1 MEAAQAPA
9 EPTERHVEVPAS
21 SSTFATNKITTS
33 KYTYWSFLPKNLY
46 EQFHKVANIY
56 FLTIAVLQATP
67 VISVS
72 GGVPNILLPL
82 SFVLTV
88 SAVKD
93 YLEDYKR
100 RKSDQ
105 EENQKEV
112 QLIADSTWKSTKW
125 EDLQVGNIVKVLEN
139 EYFPADLVLLSSS
152 DSKGFCYVETKN
164 LDGETNLK
172 HKSALKE
179 LNSVYQTE
187 AQLGD
192 LSLDINCDL
201 PNSQIYTFQGT
212 LQLGQDIH
220 PLDHN
225 QILLRGS
232 SLRNTKHVIG
242 VVIYTGHETKLMKN
256 SAAVRFKYSMVEN
269 MMSSQIMYV
278 ILLQVTLCLF
288 CALYYTLWFWMTE
301 DDTEQYLD
309 LDSHHNNL
317 FAQFI
322 IAFFSWMLLFTN
334 FVPISLIVTLEMVKY
349 FQAFFIAWDLGLYYE
364 ETDTPATVQSSSLNE
379 ELGQITHVFS
389 DKTGTLTC
397 NLMEFRKF
405 SVLGQTYGSS
415 QHASGDDKQPFVDFV
430 HPGFEPTPEIMH
442 FMWILAVCHTVIAE
456 TNEEGKIVYKA
467 ASPDEL
473 ALVEAAKYFKVQ
485 FLRRD
490 ENEVVISVDGT
501 EERIALL
508 NVLEFTSDRKR
519 MSVVVRTADGRILL
533 LCKGADTVLKE
544 RLSHDAHVEMTEK
557 HLEDFANEGLRTLVI
572 AEKEW
577 EEGEYRA
584 WNDRWEAALRNI
596 ADRERLK
603 TELSD
608 EAETGLT
615 LSGATA
621 IEDKLQEG
629 VPTTI
634 AALKKAGI
642 RVWMLTGDK
651 IETAINIGYS
661 CSLLTPH
668 MPHITIT
675 GSSRR
680 NVRQQLYEARQALK
694 IESASSC
701 AVIISGEALETLQGD
716 SLRDFVKIAEK
727 CESVLCCRVSP
738 QQKAFIVTS
747 MIKLR
752 GGIRALAI
760 GDGANDVNMITAAHV
775 GVGIAG
781 LEGTQAV
788 RASDFSI
795 AQFRFLQR
803 LMFVHGHECYRRNSA
818 LICYNFY
825 KNMLLVLPL
834 FWYGTMS
841 TFSGILLY
849 NMWTYNFY
857 NMFYCFLPIFIYALT
872 DKEKPYEEL
881 ESTPKYYRPG
891 LRQELF
897 GTAVFWQ
904 SILEAALKSIVI
916 CFLVFSA
923 VCFYTGDRHNGKDS
937 NIWMGSLTMFL
948 CVVIVSNLRII
959 KFSYSVS
966 WISIVVII
974 ASTGS
979 YILTHFI
986 MLEWLPIVVILD
998 NYDMR
1003 GSLSQMLTNP
1013 NVYNVLILLAAI
1025 CFMFYPI
1032 VTYAIELYQILRR
1045 KGPSPDDSAAE
1056 SDTDDTPLL
1065 GAPERYSRYTGVIS
1079 RKHTG
1084 FAFSQEAGHAPQ
1096 ITEKLNQR

>member
-1 MEAAQAPA
+1 MEASQPQAS
-9 EPTERHVEVPAS
+9 ERHVTVPRSAPA
-21 SSTFATNKITTS
+21 FLTNKITTS

-56 FLTIAVLQATP
+56 FLAIAVLQATP

-93 YLEDYKR
+93 FLEDYKR
-100 RKSDQ
+100 RQSDK

-112 QLIADSTWKSTKW
+112 QVISNSAWKATKW
-125 EDLQVGNIVKVLEN
+125 EDLHVGDLVKVLEN
-139 EYFPADLVLLSSS
+139 EYFPADLVLLSSN
-152 DSKGFCYVETKN
+152 DEKGFCYVETKN

-187 AQLGD
+187 AELGD
-192 LSLDINCDL
+192 LALDINCDP
-201 PNSQIYTFQGT
+201 PNSRIYDFKGT
-212 LQLGQDIH
+212 LQLGQDVH
-220 PLDHN
+220 SLENN
-225 QILLRGS
+225 QVLLRGS
-232 SLRNTKHVIG
+232 SLRNTKWVIG
-242 VVIYTGHETKLMKN
+242 VVVYSGHDTKLMQN
-256 SAAVRFKYSMVEN
+256 SSAVRFKYSMVEN
-269 MMSSQIMYV
+269 MMSSQIIYV
-278 ILLQVTLCLF
+278 ILMQITLCLF

-349 FQAFFIAWDLGLYYE
+349 FQAFFISWDLGLYYE
-364 ETDTPATVQSSSLNE
+364 ETDMPATVQSSSLNE

-405 SVLGQTYGSS
+405 TVRGTAYGSS
-415 QHASGDDKQPFVDFV
+415 QHSSGEEKQPYVDFV
-430 HPGFEPTPEIMH
+430 HPGFETTPEILH
-442 FMWILAVCHTVIAE
+442 FMWILAICHTVIAE
-456 TNEEGKIVYKA
+456 VTEEGKVLYKA

-473 ALVEAAKYFKVQ
+473 ALVEAAKYFGVK
-485 FLRRD
+485 FLRRED
-490 ENEVVISVDGT
+490 NEVVISVNGT
-501 EERIALL
+501 EERVALL

-519 MSVVVRTADGRILL
+519 MSVIIRTEEGRILL

-544 RLSHDAHVEMTEK
+544 RISQAEHVEATEK
-557 HLEDFANEGLRTLVI
+557 QLEDFANEGLRTLVI

-577 EEGEYRA
+577 EEGQYRG
-584 WNDRWEAALRNI
+584 WNERWEAALRNI
-596 ADRERLK
+596 ADRDRLK
-603 TELSD
+603 EELAD
-608 EAETGLT
+608 EAETGLM

-621 IEDKLQEG
+621 IEDKLQDG
-629 VPTTI
+629 VPPTI

-651 IETAINIGYS
+651 LETAVNIGYS
-661 CSLLTPH
+661 CALLTPH

-675 GSSRR
+675 GHNRR

-694 IESASSC
+694 IENASSC
-701 AVIISGEALETLQGD
+701 AVIISGDALETLQGD

-738 QQKAFIVTS
+738 QQKAFIVNS

-752 GGIRALAI
+752 KGIRALAI

-841 TFSGILLY
+841 AFSGFLLY

-857 NMFYCFLPIFIYALT
+857 NMFYCFLPIFVYALT
-872 DKEKPYEEL
+872 DKEKPYDEL

-897 GTAVFWQ
+897 STSIFWL

-916 CFLVFSA
+916 CFLIFAA
-923 VCFYTGDRHNGKDS
+923 VCFYTGDRNNGKDS
-937 NIWMGSLTMFL
+937 NVWMGSLTMFF
-948 CVVIVSNLRII
+948 CAVIISNLRII

-966 WISIVVII
+966 WISIVVIA

-986 MLEWLPIVVILD
+986 MLEWLPISVILD

-1003 GSLSQMLTNP
+1003 GALPKMFTNP
-1013 NVYNVLILLAAI
+1013 NVYNSLILASAI

-1032 VTYAIELYQILRR
+1032 VMYTLELYQVLKR
-1045 KGPSPDDSAAE
+1045 KGPLPDDSGAE
-1056 SDTDDTPLL
+1056 SDADDNPLL
-1065 GAPERYSRYTGVIS
+1065 GDQERFSRYTGVIS

-1096 ITEKLNQR
+1096 ITDRLNQR